1 LREGTAQSHLR
12 NLAGTLPAGVAPLL
26 WRRRSSADITQSART
41 DPIDLPALIVA
52 VIVIV
57 PERVAES
64 ETLKATMM
72 REPPAG
78 TAEAMTAEPAA

>member
-1 LREGTAQSHLR
+1 
-12 NLAGTLPAGVAPLL
+12 LL
-26 WRRRSSADITQSART
+26 RRRGRSTDITQSART